1 MNGSI
6 THSNQ
11 VMALAASPELRLIYD
26 TAPIGLAFLTPDCRY
41 ALINQHL
48 TEICGISVADHI
60 GRSVRECVPK
70 VADQVEHL
78 VRAILQSGEPVTGVE
93 INGQRPDGSNTDQ
106 VWITYWHPLKNQ
118 SGDILGINVA
128 AEEITERKRAE
139 QALAASQD
147 RLRKLNDTLAER
159 VEAQAKERDRIWN
172 VSQDLLT
179 VTDLDGVILD
189 VNPAWLST
197 LGWAS
202 DELIGNKI
210 EQFVS
215 SADRDR
221 SYEEFRRLLAGGRP
235 QHFENRISC
244 KDGSLRWLAWRAV
257 LDRGQVYAVGRD
269 VTNIRQTQE
278 ELHKLQ
284 RTLAYV
290 SRDSTMGIM
299 TASLAHE
306 IRQPLA
312 VIVASAWAGLR
323 WLNRAEPD
331 LTEAQQSL
339 AAIAKEGQRIADI
352 ISSIRAMFSKEEPD
366 SVPLDVGRLVV
377 DILALAQGELH
388 SKNVS
393 LRNKLPSRLPL
404 VIGKRVQLQQVLLN
418 LIMNAIEAMS
428 SVNGRE
434 RELTILAGQTN
445 DQNLEVIVED
455 TGCGIDPVDYERI
468 FNTFFTT
475 KQHGM
480 GMGLFICRSII
491 EAHGGSLWALPRSP
505 FGTAFHLTLPLD
517 LQAEK

>member
-147 RLRKLNDTLAER
+147 SLRKLNDTLAER

-312 VIVASAWAGLR
+312 VIVASASAGLR